1 MRLSAWELKILNVIA
16 VWVFIQIHT
25 IKLGWYASDVFR
37 KSLICWDSRLA
48 MLLLITWVFLFSK
61 EIQGKYHLRPIAD
74 KIKNLSL
81 EREVSLFDGYGAT
94 CEICHRRNLDV
105 SFRLYQWPE
114 ALINELVKHI
124 RNFIWSG
131 DSKHMKLIMVSWMKI
146 CRPLSEG
153 GPGLRSLKAIN
164 KASILSLTWKFIS
177 SADHWAELMRARVL
191 KDGFQ
196 VCSYTKSSLW
206 SGIKQF
212 WNTVCTLVDLKWQ
225 KKQLLE
231 AKMDL

>member
-1 MRLSAWELKILNVIA
+1 MVLDYSCLHDVYSSRTGGYQIRIIMREQSFGEGYCYCCN
-16 VWVFIQIHT
+16 
-25 IKLGWYASDVFR
+25 R
-37 KSLICWDSRLA
+37 CR
-48 MLLLITWVFLFSK
+48 

-94 CEICHRRNLDV
+94 CEIRHRRNLDV

-164 KASILSLTWKFIS
+164 KASILSLT
-177 SADHWAELMRARVL
+177 
-191 KDGFQ
+191 
-196 VCSYTKSSLW
+196 
-206 SGIKQF
+206 
-212 WNTVCTLVDLKWQ
+212 
-225 KKQLLE
+225 
-231 AKMDL
+231 

>member
-1 MRLSAWELKILNVIA
+1 
-16 VWVFIQIHT
+16 
-25 IKLGWYASDVFR
+25 
-37 KSLICWDSRLA
+37 

-61 EIQGKYHLRPIAD
+61 EIQGKYHLRPIVD

-164 KASILSLTWKFIS
+164 KASILSLT
-177 SADHWAELMRARVL
+177 
-191 KDGFQ
+191 
-196 VCSYTKSSLW
+196 
-206 SGIKQF
+206 
-212 WNTVCTLVDLKWQ
+212 
-225 KKQLLE
+225 
-231 AKMDL
+231 

>member
-1 MRLSAWELKILNVIA
+1 
-16 VWVFIQIHT
+16 
-25 IKLGWYASDVFR
+25 
-37 KSLICWDSRLA
+37 

-177 SADHWAELMRARVL
+177 SVDHWAELMRARVL

-225 KKQLLE
+225 KNNFWRHKWISKPIAIALNIPPNLQSNLQATVADFIQHDHWLVPDWLQP
-231 AKMDL
+231 A